1 MGTEVTEK
9 RLSNIELAIKEL
21 TILNK
26 NQEANA
32 NRQADAIDKILEH
45 LQGMA
50 VLEHVVEG
58 NSDDID
64 KLGIKVN
71 DIYDKIE
78 LSNKEIQHEIVTNK
92 EDNKTRGNEHLV
104 KSIMYSAIITT
115 FLFGYLYLDFH
126 RNVDVETSA
135 VAKITDEL
143 KKNSS
148 TLYYLMN
155 KGDFPK
161 PVKLGARSVAWKSSE
176 ITEWINSRE
185 QVLNTN
191 EGADDES

>member
-1 MGTEVTEK
+1 MGTAVTEK

-58 NSDDID
+58 NSEDID
-64 KLGIKVN
+64 KIKAKVD
-71 DIYDKIE
+71 DIQTEI
-78 LSNKEIQHEIVTNK
+78 SHTNKELQKEIADNK
-92 EDNKTRGNEHLV
+92 EDNKSRDNEHLV
-104 KSIMYSAIITT
+104 RSIIYSSLITT

-126 RNVDVETSA
+126 RNSDNELRSVS
-135 VAKITDEL
+135 KIADEL
-143 KKNSS
+143 KN
-148 TLYYLMN
+148 
-155 KGDFPK
+155 
-161 PVKLGARSVAWKSSE
+161 
-176 ITEWINSRE
+176 NSRNLYHLQE
-185 QVLNTN
+185 TVKECKEDHREISKKIDTIKRN
-191 EGADDES
+191 